1 MRRASALAV
10 ALVMLTVPSCAHD
23 TERVLLNQFFAASRL
38 RDLSALN
45 KIATVVFEPAR
56 DGIVTTFEIVQMKAV
71 PVPNGTPESEAI
83 SISAPV
89 RLPDGQTVTKTLV
102 VTMERRPVEGDQ
114 DPARGWLITGFIAG
128 PAVPSIPPT

>member
-10 ALVMLTVPSCAHD
+10 ALVTLAASSCAHD
-23 TERVLLNQFFAASRL
+23 AERALLNQFFAASRL
-38 RDLSALN
+38 RDLTALN
-45 KIATVVFEPAR
+45 KIASVVFEPAR

-71 PVPNGTPESEAI
+71 PGPDGAPESEAV

-102 VTMERRPVEGDQ
+102 VTLERRPIEGAQ
-114 DPARGWLITGFIAG
+114 NSGRGWRITGFIAG
-128 PAVPSIPPT
+128 PATPSAPPS